1 MTSVRTVQA
10 FVDVGLPVFLTLV
23 DGRTATVLLVDVED
37 YRAVSKYGSRF
48 LLSDIASIELADG
61 LSDGRRQWR

>member
-1 MTSVRTVQA
+1 MISVQTVQA
-10 FVDVGLPVFLTLV
+10 FVDAGLPVHLTLV
-23 DGRTATVLLVDVED
+23 DGRTATVLLVDIED
-37 YRAVSKYGSRF
+37 YRAVSKYRSKY

>member
-1 MTSVRTVQA
+1 MISPLTVQA
-10 FVDVGLPVFLTLV
+10 FVDAGLPVLLTLK
-23 DGRTATVLLVDVED
+23 DGRTANVLLVDVED
-37 YRAVSKYGSRF
+37 WYAVSKYRSKY

>member
-10 FVDVGLPVFLTLV
+10 FVDAALPVHITLK
-23 DGRTATVLLVDVED
+23 DGRWASVLLVDIVD
-37 YRAVSKYGSRF
+37 ACAVSKHGLMF
-48 LLSDIASIELADG
+48 PIFDIASIELADG

>member
-1 MTSVRTVQA
+1 MINMRTVQA
-10 FVDVGLPVFLTLV
+10 FVDAGLPVFLTLA

-37 YRAVSKYGSRF
+37 YRAVSKHGSRF
-48 LLSDIASIELADG
+48 LLRDIARIELADG